1 MHRFRSDQTSA
12 TMWIPVFANVAAGRP
27 AQSA

>member
-1 MHRFRSDQTSA
+1 MHRFRSDQTA
-12 TMWIPVFANVAAGRP
+12 FTMVSESFANVAAGRP